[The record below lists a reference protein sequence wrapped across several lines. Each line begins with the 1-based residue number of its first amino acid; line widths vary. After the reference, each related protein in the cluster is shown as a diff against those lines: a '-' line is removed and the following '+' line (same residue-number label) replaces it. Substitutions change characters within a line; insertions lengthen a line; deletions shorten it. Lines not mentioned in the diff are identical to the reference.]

1 MIKEQLNRKKGM
13 PNMCCKEISDCRQIG
28 KADFIKSVSPKPK
41 MRSNQVKYKKRTFLN
56 WEE

>member
-1 MIKEQLNRKKGM
+1 MIKEQLNRKEGM
-13 PNMCCKEISDCRQIG
+13 PNMCCKEISDCRQIE

-56 WEE
+56 W